1 MNWQRRFLWPFL
13 CALQLLTRLPV
24 HRFPVY
30 DQYCTENTGNYSRL
44 QQTSVLWYP
53 IVGLLIGFLV
63 AVSCAGLLYCGAK
76 PTVVAACG
84 IALVIYVTGALHLDG
99 LADWMDAWVGGFGSK
114 DRTLAIMKDP
124 RSGPIAVAA
133 LVAVLLLKF
142 SALEAILSSD
152 LATSYQMYAWIIL
165 PFVLSRAIIVPL
177 FSLTPYVRQNGMG
190 KFIEDSQVRAQ
201 GNLTILL
208 LIPCLLFIFQWHTLL
223 IILITALIFYL
234 YRALIMARIGGTT
247 GDTAGALVELTETGL
262 FVLGSILCQSV

>member
-1 MNWQRRFLWPFL
+1 
-13 CALQLLTRLPV
+13 
-24 HRFPVY
+24 
-30 DQYCTENTGNYSRL
+30 
-44 QQTSVLWYP
+44 
-53 IVGLLIGFLV
+53 
-63 AVSCAGLLYCGAK
+63 
-76 PTVVAACG
+76 
-84 IALVIYVTGALHLDG
+84 
-99 LADWMDAWVGGFGSK
+99 
-114 DRTLAIMKDP
+114 
-124 RSGPIAVAA
+124 
-133 LVAVLLLKF
+133 
-142 SALEAILSSD
+142 SD